1 MKKWQKILT
10 LVIALLAGLVVA
22 LLVLAN
28 VLITP
33 ELVRQTILPLAE
45 ENLQRKID
53 LGDIQ
58 VSLFSGIEIQ
68 GLTIYE
74 KDGEEIFV
82 ATDLVRLKYQ
92 LLPLLAMKV
101 VIDEVR
107 LERPIIRV
115 VRLDDGQFNFND
127 LLGGA
132 GAGERSQKPA
142 SDETPEKSASTPI
155 SLLVSQVLVQDGQ
168 LTFLDHVLNDQAPYR
183 YELSALQLAAKG
195 VSLTGKIP
203 LSIQCK
209 INGSPLTLDGQV
221 SLQPLGGT
229 FDIELQNLDVVAF
242 KPYFQ
247 KSLPGE
253 LGGLTLDFKSTVA
266 GTLDEV
272 DFKGTVSLSG
282 IDLLLDAL
290 PDAPLKDAQLNVGYS
305 LVFTPGQEKLQIRDL
320 NLDYNG
326 IKVNTTGEV
335 TNLMNSPTLDLTVAV
350 PELQIRQAIDAVP
363 HGLMI
368 DVSSLDPAGKL
379 SVEANLSGRID
390 DASKLLKTTTI
401 NLDNVQATTGGQRP
415 AFSGRLLVTG
425 DQLSSEGLQ
434 VRLGDNKADINLKA
448 SHLYSMPII
457 VRADISSDRFL
468 LEPLLLGSA
477 GSLAVTDQNEGG
489 AGEQQPTGEKQPV
502 GGQESTEEIGPFDIP
517 LHAAGAITVTETVWK
532 GLAVKNF
539 LAQYELKDNILNF
552 IRIEGQV
559 AGGTF
564 SNSARVDLGKKG
576 LVYSAKLGLKAI
588 QSDPLLTAFMPK
600 AAGSLL
606 GATDLTFA
614 LDGRGT
620 QWQTLSRN
628 LSGNGNM
635 LVADGRL
642 ISPGLIKGLSSLL
655 QLPEL
660 KDIPFENFKAEFKI
674 IDGKVK
680 LDSQILGNTLKL
692 FPKGTIGLDGSLN
705 LGLDTRLS
713 PELSSRLDKKGGITS
728 YLADED
734 GWTRMPLL
742 LKGNFVSPRFGLD
755 PKGIQDQAS
764 KVIGQELGR
773 QLDKFFKPRGSSQ
786 ETDQQQ
792 TGEEP
797 PPAEDPT
804 RKLLQDS
811 LQKLFGN

>member
-1 MKKWQKILT
+1 MKKWQKNIT
-10 LVIALLAGLVVA
+10 LVVALLAGLVVA

-74 KDGEEIFV
+74 QDSDEIFV

-107 LERPIIRV
+107 LEKPIIRV
-115 VRLDDGQFNFND
+115 VRFNDGQFNFNN
-127 LLGGA
+127 LLSGA
-132 GAGERSQKPA
+132 GADERSRRLA
-142 SDETPEKSASTPI
+142 SDETPKEPASTPI

-203 LSIQCK
+203 LSIECK

-221 SLQPLGGT
+221 SLQPLGGA
-229 FDIELQNLDVVAF
+229 FNVELQNLDIVAF

-247 KSLPGE
+247 ESLPGE
-253 LGGLTLDFKSTVA
+253 LGGLTLNLKSTVA
-266 GTLDEV
+266 GTLDEIG
-272 DFKGTVSLSG
+272 FKGTVSLSE
-282 IDLLLDAL
+282 IDLLLDAM
-290 PDAPLKDAQLNVGYS
+290 PDAPLKNAQLNVDYN
-305 LVFTPGQEKLQIRDL
+305 LVFTPGQQRLQIGDL

-335 TNLMNSPTLDLTVAV
+335 TDLMNSPTLELGVSV
-350 PELQIRQAIDAVP
+350 PELQIRQAINAVP
-363 HGLMI
+363 QGLVA
-368 DVSSLDPAGKL
+368 DVSSLDPAGEL
-379 SVEANLSGRID
+379 SVEASLSGRLD
-390 DASKLLKTTTI
+390 DALKLLKTTTI
-401 NLDNVQATTGGQRP
+401 DLDNVQATTGGQRP
-415 AFSGRLLVTG
+415 AFSGRLIVTG

-434 VRLGDNKADINLKA
+434 VRLGDNKAAINLKA
-448 SHLYSMPII
+448 NNLYSRPII

-468 LEPLLLGSA
+468 LEPLLQGSA
-477 GSLAVTDQNEGG
+477 GSLVATDQNEVGTG
-489 AGEQQPTGEKQPV
+489 KKQPTRKKQPTGGK
-502 GGQESTEEIGPFDIP
+502 ESTEEIGPFDIP
-517 LHAAGAITVTETVWK
+517 LHASGAITVAETVWK

-552 IRIEGQV
+552 TRIEGQV

-588 QSDPLLTAFMPK
+588 QSDPLLTAFVPR

-628 LSGNGNM
+628 LSGNGNL
-635 LVADGRL
+635 LVVDGRL

-655 QLPEL
+655 QLSEL
-660 KDIPFENFKAEFKI
+660 KDIPFDKFKAEFKVV
-674 IDGKVK
+674 DGKVK
-680 LDSQILGNTLKL
+680 LDSQILSTMLKL

-742 LKGNFVSPRFGLD
+742 LKGNFASPHFGFD
-755 PKGIQDQAS
+755 PKGIQAQAS
-764 KVIGQELGR
+764 KAIGQELSR
-773 QLDKFFKPRGSSQ
+773 QLDKLLKRQDSSQ
-786 ETDQQQ
+786 KTDQQQ

-797 PPAEDPT
+797 PPAEDPA

-811 LQKLFGN
+811 LRKLFGN